1 MTRFTAS
8 FALTAALA
16 ATTLTN
22 AGAPVYTVETIA
34 TYETT
39 TTLTG
44 SSGTGLV
51 CGWQV
56 LDGTLQAFVADAEQ
70 GVRVLPLPD
79 GFLTAAALDVN
90 ADGTVVGAVAQ
101 NGFPF
106 DSGEPAIWSPAGSGS
121 YTVTIPQ
128 QFETMPGP
136 LGTLSINGGM
146 AVAINDA
153 GTIVGW
159 SRYQGFG
166 GGPATQFQLA
176 GAPTDLREFGFDATP
191 TDLSEGGVVVG
202 SRLRLDLNS
211 GETTE
216 LGLPEPAG
224 GVAFTMVF
232 AYSVNDNN
240 QVVAAARRATST
252 ADRWLTYTHDD
263 ANGWQPLNPSQI
275 PTPFVGFYDNNNLND
290 VVATGGVLFDEE
302 NALSSG
308 FAPLLD
314 PESSNWAVALG
325 FIADD
330 RRVYTTAY
338 DASSDNNAIVVLVP
352 DSTPACIG
360 DTNADGT
367 VDLAD
372 LNLVLGNFGQTADS
386 GDTNAD
392 GVVDLADLNTVLA
405 AFGTACD

>member
-1 MTRFTAS
+1 MTRFTTS

-16 ATTLTN
+16 ATTLTS
-22 AGAPVYTVETIA
+22 AGAPTYTVETIA

-44 SSGTGLV
+44 SSDTGFV

-56 LDGTLQAFVADAEQ
+56 VEGALQAFVADADQ
-70 GVRVLPLPD
+70 GIRVLPLPD
-79 GFLTAAALDVN
+79 GYLTGAAIDVN

-101 NGFPF
+101 NGFPY
-106 DSGEPAIWSPAGSGS
+106 DSGEPAIWTPDGSGT

-128 QFETMPGP
+128 QFETMSSP

-146 AVAINDA
+146 AVAINND

-159 SRYQGFG
+159 SRYQGFS

-176 GAPTDLREFGFDATP
+176 GPPADLRDLGFNATP
-191 TDLSEGGVVVG
+191 TDLSETGVVVG
-202 SRLRLDLNS
+202 NGLRLDMNT
-211 GETTE
+211 GTVTE
-216 LGLPEPAG
+216 LGLPDPAG
-224 GVAFTMVF
+224 GVSFTAVF
-232 AYSVNDNN
+232 AYSVNNNN

-252 ADRWLTYTHDD
+252 ADRWLTYLHDD
-263 ANGWQPLNPSQI
+263 TNGWQPLNPAQL
-275 PTPFVGFYDNNNLND
+275 PMPNVGFYDNNNLDD
-290 VVATGGVLFDEE
+290 VVASGGVLFDEE

-314 PESSNWAVALG
+314 PESDNWTVALG

-338 DASSDNNAIVVLVP
+338 DPSADVNAIVVLVP
-352 DSTPACIG
+352 DSAPRCFG
-360 DTNADGT
+360 DTNADDT

-372 LNLVLGNFGQTADS
+372 LNTVLGNFGQQTDQ
-386 GDTNAD
+386 GDTNDD
-392 GVVDLADLNTVLA
+392 GVVDLADLNTVLG
-405 AFGTACD
+405 AFGTSCN